1 MGIEILAAAVST
13 WYVAGVDYSK
23 EMLEQAR
30 ARNAKAIETG
40 LVQLEYGSVE
50 KLPFADDTFDK
61 ALAINSMQVWP
72 DAMAGLR
79 SMRRVIKVGGKIAFG
94 FTPHSGQ
101 SSTGLTEMLTTAG
114 FTEAHLVET
123 DRGFC
128 VLATK

>member
-1 MGIEILAAAVST
+1 M
-13 WYVAGVDYSK
+13 
-23 EMLEQAR
+23 
-30 ARNAKAIETG
+30 
-40 LVQLEYGSVE
+40 
-50 KLPFADDTFDK
+50 PFADDTFDK
-61 ALAINSMQVWP
+61 ALAIYSMQVWP

-79 SMRRVIKVGGKIAFG
+79 SMRRVIKVGGKIAFE

-114 FTEAHLVET
+114 FTEAYLVET